1 MANPAPTRHG
11 RPLAAPTGE
20 LAAGWWLT
28 SLVRSITAEGS
39 VRWRRLMTLEYLT
52 ALQGLLQSIVDAEEL
67 QQQVE
72 REVQSPGR
80 WGLTFPTFSAR
91 ACVEPRMLG
100 HPDLTRQEV
109 P

>member
-52 ALQGLLQSIVDAEEL
+52 AL
-67 QQQVE
+67 
-72 REVQSPGR
+72 
-80 WGLTFPTFSAR
+80 
-91 ACVEPRMLG
+91 
-100 HPDLTRQEV
+100 
-109 P
+109 